1 MQNGN
6 IAVHVCCK
14 SVIRWQLVFCVWKTL
29 KNTRYDALT
38 TAWSSSVACISA
50 CRRTKFPW
58 KRRQRTFSKAGN
70 RSCLITPAIKL
81 QMCTNTVRHKL
92 YCTVRSDWKICF
104 GFNWNLCY
112 QWDEMYL
119 RCRAPEVLQLL
130 SLRLVMCD
138 ETVIDSESSERG
150 SEQVS
155 SDSAWYTSNDKANVM
170 IRLCTEKVLLSKNQG
185 FKIHLVWFKIKW
197 IWGIK
202 TIF

>member
-1 MQNGN
+1 MCER
-6 IAVHVCCK
+6 H
-14 SVIRWQLVFCVWKTL
+14 L
-29 KNTRYDALT
+29 KTRYDALT
-38 TAWSSSVACISA
+38 TAWSSSVAVSLHAEEQNSHEKDAKEPFQKQETVLVWLHLQQSFKSVQIQYVIS
-50 CRRTKFPW
+50 
-58 KRRQRTFSKAGN
+58 
-70 RSCLITPAIKL
+70 
-81 QMCTNTVRHKL
+81 
-92 YCTVRSDWKICF
+92 CTVQLDQIGL
-104 GFNWNLCY
+104 GFNWKLCY

-185 FKIHLVWFKIKW
+185 FKIHLVWFKTKW
-197 IWGIK
+197 IWGIN
-202 TIF
+202 IF